1 VRAWEG
7 TITLPTYEE
16 DPPDTNAPFDLFTTA
31 RFNYPYTIRDRL
43 TSRRVL
49 RRWRTLNLENEYLR
63 CSVLPDLGGHLYT
76 CTDKVNGQDLFYANT
91 AIKLASIAYRG
102 AWAALGI
109 EFNFPVSH
117 NWMTVSPV
125 DYRIVTNPDR
135 SASIWVGNID
145 RVYGGQW
152 RVALTLKPREAVLE
166 QRTYLYNASPRR
178 HRFYWWTNAAV
189 RVTDESRILYPMRNT
204 ASHGFTE
211 VDTWPVDKNGID
223 LSIVGN
229 HKYGPVSLFS
239 HGSREGFMAVYHPPT
254 RSGVAHYSP
263 PDDLP
268 AKKFWSWGSDPDGL
282 DWRKALSDDE
292 SAYVEVQAGLF
303 RNQETYAF
311 LEPQETIAFS
321 EYWLPLRDLGGL
333 VRATR
338 DAALN
343 LNRTA
348 ESADRITLEAEFS
361 VTRPMSRGRLRVLD
375 GSRTLVD
382 EALSADPAMVVR
394 RRFPALPAAGHYTFE
409 LQDASG
415 TLVRHTE
422 NEYDFIPATDIRL
435 GPQLSSQLPP
445 PAQASEAQIA
455 EIGTGA
461 ELDGRLL
468 EAYRVYAMG
477 LERFPDAVALHKAI
491 GRLALQLKRP
501 DEAVQHLTAAAARV
515 SNDAEIEYYTGLAL
529 QLLDDDRGARGHFEH
544 AAHRAAF
551 RAAARLELARLDAR
565 AGNLRTA
572 AALLDAT
579 GLEKNE
585 SLGH

>member
-1 VRAWEG
+1 MSPAAVRAWEG

-16 DPPDTNAPFDLFTTA
+16 DPPDTNAPFDLFTTS

-43 TSRRVL
+43 TARRVL

-152 RVALTLKPREAVLE
+152 RVALTLKPHEAVLE

-189 RVTDESRILYPMRNT
+189 RVTDESRILYPMRYT

-254 RSGVAHYSP
+254 RSGVVHYSP
-263 PDDLP
+263 PEDLP

-321 EYWLPLRDLGGL
+321 EYL
-333 VRATR
+333 
-338 DAALN
+338 
-343 LNRTA
+343 
-348 ESADRITLEAEFS
+348 
-361 VTRPMSRGRLRVLD
+361 
-375 GSRTLVD
+375 
-382 EALSADPAMVVR
+382 
-394 RRFPALPAAGHYTFE
+394 
-409 LQDASG
+409 
-415 TLVRHTE
+415 
-422 NEYDFIPATDIRL
+422 
-435 GPQLSSQLPP
+435 
-445 PAQASEAQIA
+445 
-455 EIGTGA
+455 
-461 ELDGRLL
+461 
-468 EAYRVYAMG
+468 
-477 LERFPDAVALHKAI
+477 
-491 GRLALQLKRP
+491 
-501 DEAVQHLTAAAARV
+501 AAA
-515 SNDAEIEYYTGLAL
+515 S
-529 QLLDDDRGARGHFEH
+529 
-544 AAHRAAF
+544 
-551 RAAARLELARLDAR
+551 
-565 AGNLRTA
+565 
-572 AALLDAT
+572 
-579 GLEKNE
+579 
-585 SLGH
+585 